1 MQFSKVLIG
10 KLLPLL
16 AWEVSMIKHIF
27 RAQNLWWLLLK
38 NQIFG
43 IFRVLAMC
51 SNLSGVDTPNYM
63 FIQFL
68 WVLCL
73 KSRRF
78 STRTQKCAFTNPPK
92 NAKPYFFRKAHLVK
106 WILNLKQK
114 IGSQYLVILCISDR
128 QKYRQLKNC
137 PGLVSFFVNPD

>member
-1 MQFSKVLIG
+1 MQFYKDLNG

-63 FIQFL
+63 FLWFL

-78 STRTQKCAFTNPPK
+78 STRTRKLVSRTHLKTQKRFSSASSK
-92 NAKPYFFRKAHLVK
+92 VSVG
-106 WILNLKQK
+106 K
-114 IGSQYLVILCISDR
+114 IGTDSTSKGHIWAFDG
-128 QKYRQLKNC
+128 QKRFNGMC
-137 PGLVSFFVNPD
+137 RIIN